1 MNQAR
6 SHPSPL
12 IGQRLRHLEQQAER
26 IEESLGR
33 IDRILQGEDGL
44 VTRVAIAEK
53 TLEESGWVVKTLRG
67 NGKSGLSARIDV
79 AENDL
84 ADIREEIKRVEA
96 RFEEWMSGFEARFSR
111 WNTRLDEKIEVQR
124 RTSGGTSS
132 HPPTLQELVV
142 QTFQDRPGWS
152 VVTIALLLLCSN
164 ASEVWGLVSRWLG
177 GG

>member
-1 MNQAR
+1 MDQTR

-12 IGQRLRHLEQQAER
+12 ISEKIRQLQEQASR
-26 IEESLGR
+26 IEESLER

-53 TLEESGWVVKTLRG
+53 LLEESGWVVKTLRG

-96 RFEEWMSGFEARFSR
+96 RFGEWMTGFEKRFSD
-111 WNTRLDEKIEVQR
+111 WNRRLDNKIESQR
-124 RTSGGTSS
+124 HTSGGTSS
-132 HPPTLQELVV
+132 SPPTLQELVA
-142 QTFQDRPGWS
+142 QTFQDRPRWS